1 VVVTSS
7 DFRSSPDRD
16 CKRSRMAAC
25 TFSLVLILLPQAAS
39 STMTPTAAVCLRSTT
54 PIISGHS
61 AVPSLLAGALYNRDI
76 PMQAIEE
83 RQSLAALLR
92 SDHRYKYLDAL
103 ITLFVVVLLIS
114 NIVAAKFFAIG
125 LLRVSAAQILFPI
138 TYIFADVFTEV
149 YGYGASRR
157 AIWYGFFASFI
168 LVSISFIAVE
178 IPPAPEY
185 KDQAAFAT
193 IFKPVGRIV
202 VASLLAY
209 WCGEFANSFTLAK
222 LKLVTKGRY
231 LWTRTIGST
240 VVGQAVDT
248 TVVMFAA
255 FYGTRPLSVIV
266 RLIVAGYVIKVIYET
281 LMTPVTYAVVNFL
294 KRTEKVDYF
303 DYDTNFNPFATT
315 EPV

>member
-1 VVVTSS
+1 MHTHAAA
-7 DFRSSPDRD
+7 DRQNL
-16 CKRSRMAAC
+16 SEL
-25 TFSLVLILLPQAAS
+25 F
-39 STMTPTAAVCLRSTT
+39 
-54 PIISGHS
+54 
-61 AVPSLLAGALYNRDI
+61 
-76 PMQAIEE
+76 
-83 RQSLAALLR
+83 R
-92 SDHRYKYLDAL
+92 SDHRYHYLDTF

-125 LLRVSAAQILFPI
+125 PLRVSAAQMLFPI
-138 TYIFADVFTEV
+138 TYIFGDIFTEV

-168 LVSISFIAVE
+168 LVALSYLAVV

-202 VASLLAY
+202 ASSLLAY

-222 LKLVTKGRY
+222 LKLVTKGKY

-255 FYGTRPLSVIV
+255 FYGTRPLGVIWS
-266 RLIVAGYVIKVIYET
+266 LIVSGYLIKVIYET
-281 LMTPVTYAVVNFL
+281 LMTPVTYAIVNFL
-294 KRTEKVDYF
+294 KRTERVDYF
-303 DYDTNFNPFATT
+303 DYETNFNPFATA
-315 EPV
+315 EQ